1 MDNVPQKIE
10 IFNNDT
16 FGQVRA
22 LEIDGEP
29 WFIAK
34 DVCDCLDIN
43 NPSQALSRLDDD
55 EKNTIIL
62 NEGIPGNPN
71 KAIVN
76 EYGLYSLILSS
87 RKPEAH
93 EFKRWITH
101 DVIPSIRKHGAY
113 ATPATIEN
121 IINNPDFGI
130 ELLQKLKEEQVKR
143 KQVELENEEMKPK
156 AIFADAVSVSDDAIL
171 IGALAKLLKQNGVEI
186 GQKRL
191 FLWLRENRYL
201 VKDGRDKNIPTQRA
215 MELKLF
221 KVKER
226 TITNPDG
233 SSRLTRTTLVTGKG
247 QQYFVNKFLGGASY
261 GR

>member
-22 LEIDGEP
+22 LKIDGEP

-121 IINNPDFGI
+121 IISNPDFGI
-130 ELLQKLKEEQVKR
+130 ELLQRLKDEQEKR
-143 KQVELENEEMKPK
+143 KRVELENEEMKPK
-156 AIFADAVSVSDDAIL
+156 AIFADAVAVSDDSIL
-171 IGALAKLLKQNGVEI
+171 VGALAKLLNQNGVDI

-191 FLWLRENRYL
+191 FAWMRDNGYL
-201 VKDGRDKNIPTQRA
+201 IKDGRDKNIPTQRA
-215 MELKLF
+215 MDMDLF

-226 TITNPDG
+226 TIANPDG

-247 QQYFVNKFLGGASY
+247 QQYFVNKFLSGAAE
-261 GR
+261 